1 MDTAIADAPLLT
13 RWIQGCLEL
22 TAGEWSSANADYSFR
37 EKMHGG
43 CQALLRDAY
52 QSDNRSALAR
62 LHEVLVFIYEQDF
75 GINSSSRADCE
86 TQPILRDIAA
96 TLERGML
103 EYECRSIP
111 EQTINSYPRSGFEY
125 ARWLRKFISVHR
137 ASAHPLYNVYMLD
150 KADAGDLKFFLAQET
165 NLDPRFDDILALIQ
179 VGTRG
184 GEKMEIANNYYDEM
198 GNGKPEEVHA
208 HMFNA
213 ALQEL
218 GIDESYVHGNMLLEG
233 RISGNLSACLAL
245 SRRHYYKAIGY
256 FGVTEYLAPR
266 RFKNFVAAWR
276 RNGLPEAGIK
286 YHDMHI
292 KVDAGHAR
300 GWFENV
306 IRPLIEKDASL
317 GREIA
322 LGAMI
327 RLNSSERYLDALL
340 THFESKRSSLSH
352 RS

>member
-1 MDTAIADAPLLT
+1 MDTATAEAPLLT

-22 TAGEWSSANADYSFR
+22 SAREWSRTSADYSFR
-37 EKMHGG
+37 QKMHEG

-52 QSDNRSALAR
+52 QYGKRSALAH
-62 LHEVLVFIYEQDF
+62 LHEVLAFIYAQDF
-75 GINSSSRADCE
+75 GVNSASRVDCE

-96 TLERGML
+96 TLEQGML
-103 EYECRSIP
+103 EYELRFIP
-111 EQTINSYPRSGFEY
+111 EETLRSYPRNSFEY
-125 ARWLRKFISVHR
+125 ARWLRMLISAHR
-137 ASAHPLYNVYMLD
+137 ASAHPLYTVYMPIQ
-150 KADAGDLKFFLAQET
+150 ADAGDLKFFLAQET

-184 GEKMEIANNYYDEM
+184 GEKLEIANNYYDEM
-198 GNGKPEEVHA
+198 GNGRPEEVHA

-218 GIDESYVHGNMLLEG
+218 GIDERYVQDNMLLDG

-276 RNGLPEAGIK
+276 RNGLSEAGIR

-306 IRPLIEKDASL
+306 IKPLMDKDDRV

-340 THFESKRSSLSH
+340 AHFESKRDSLSPMH
-352 RS
+352 

>member
-1 MDTAIADAPLLT
+1 MDMAMATAGAPRLT
-13 RWIQGCLEL
+13 KWIQGCFEL
-22 TAGEWSSANADYSFR
+22 TAGEWSSANADYAFR
-37 EKMHGG
+37 KEMHDG
-43 CQALLRDAY
+43 CQALLREAY
-52 QSDNRSALAR
+52 QHGNRTALAR
-62 LHEVLVFIYEQDF
+62 LHEVLAFIYEQDF
-75 GINSSSRADCE
+75 GINSTNRLDCE

-103 EYECRSIP
+103 ENEYRFIS
-111 EQTINSYPRSGFEY
+111 EQTLSSYPTNGFEY
-125 ARWLRKFISVHR
+125 ARWLRNLISTHR
-137 ASAHPLYNVYMLD
+137 SSAHPFYNVYMLE
-150 KADAGDLKFFLAQET
+150 KATVADLKFFLAQET

-184 GEKMEIANNYYDEM
+184 GEKLEIANNYYDEM

-213 ALQEL
+213 TLQEL
-218 GIDESYVHGNMLLEG
+218 GIDENYVRDNMLLDG

-266 RFKNFVAAWR
+266 RFKNLVAAWR
-276 RNGLPEAGIK
+276 RNGLTENGIK
-286 YHDMHI
+286 YHDLHI
-292 KVDAGHAR
+292 KIDSGHAR

-306 IRPLIEKDASL
+306 IKPLIDKDARL

-322 LGAMI
+322 LGALI

-340 THFESKRSSLSH
+340 NHFESMPSL
-352 RS
+352 RVA